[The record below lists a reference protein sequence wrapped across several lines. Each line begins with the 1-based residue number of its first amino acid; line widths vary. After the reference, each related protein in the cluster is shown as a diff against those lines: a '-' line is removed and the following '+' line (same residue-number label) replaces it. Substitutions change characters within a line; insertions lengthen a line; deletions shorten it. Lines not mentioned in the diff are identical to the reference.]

1 MLHFI
6 VDGYNLIYRI
16 KELKKQQPLERRRR
30 ILISSLEK
38 FKLSMS
44 PRNRVTVVFDGKE
57 NVYPLTKLS
66 EIIEIVFSKLTNAD
80 EVIKKMVYSTKAVK
94 NIVVVTDDREIINY
108 IKKLGAKHMA
118 GDDFLKGIDKKR
130 ETNPPDSG
138 YKVDNIQAGIINREI
153 RTFLENKLH

>member
-16 KELKKQQPLERRRR
+16 KGIKKQQPLINRRR
-30 ILISSLEK
+30 ILIGRLEK

-57 NVYPLTKLS
+57 DVYSLTKPS
-66 EIIEIVFSKLTNAD
+66 GIIEVVFSKLTNAD
-80 EVIKKMVYSTKAVK
+80 EVIKKMVCSAKAVK

-108 IKKLGAKHMA
+108 IKKLGAKHIA
-118 GDDFLKGIDKKR
+118 GDSFLKGIEKKR
-130 ETNPPDSG
+130 EINLSDPG
-138 YKVDNIQAGIINREI
+138 CKVDNIQAGIINREI
-153 RTFLENKLH
+153 RAFLENKPH